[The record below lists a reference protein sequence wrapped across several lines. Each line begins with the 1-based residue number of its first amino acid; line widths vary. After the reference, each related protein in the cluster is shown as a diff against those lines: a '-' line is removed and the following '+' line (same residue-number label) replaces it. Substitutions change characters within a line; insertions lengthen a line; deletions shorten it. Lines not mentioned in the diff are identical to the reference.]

1 MASSGAR
8 PGQILAGLVGTLLV
22 VTMAAWTVIAVRKQK
37 SETTKLT
44 FGKND
49 EVYFF
54 RPVTTSDAASLGAA
68 LQKAGYFTDQ
78 GASVQ
83 LMRWKGA
90 TTVTFALNDGTWNRP
105 LTVTAFEE
113 IGRRVAPV
121 IGGYPIQINLADA
134 QWTAHKSLTVGKA
147 AIGANDTIY
156 YFGTATDADAQTL
169 GRALREAGYLKDLGV
184 TVTLTKDPAVS
195 IGFVVNESVW
205 QQAELSEEFR
215 RLAKRVAPAVGGGAI
230 EVRLLNAEMDA
241 RKVMRAE

>member
-1 MASSGAR
+1 MLRSGAR
-8 PGQILAGLVGTLLV
+8 PGQILAVIVGASLLV
-22 VTMAAWTVIAVRKQK
+22 TFVAWSVIAARKQK

-68 LQKAGYFTDQ
+68 LQQAGYFTDQ

-90 TTVTFALNDGTWNRP
+90 TTVTFALNEGTWNRP

-113 IGRRVAPV
+113 IGRRIAPV

-134 QWTAHKSLTVGKA
+134 QWTSHKSLAVGKA
-147 AIGANDTIY
+147 TIGANDTIY
-156 YFGTATDADAQTL
+156 YFGTATDADAQAL
-169 GRALREAGYLKDLGV
+169 GRALRDAGYLKDLGV
-184 TVTLTKDPAVS
+184 TMTLAKDPAVS

-205 QQAELSEEFR
+205 QKPELAEEFR
-215 RLAKRVAPAVGGGAI
+215 RLAKRVAPSVGGGAI
-230 EVRLLNAEMDA
+230 EVRLLNENMDA
-241 RKVMRAE
+241 RKAMRTE